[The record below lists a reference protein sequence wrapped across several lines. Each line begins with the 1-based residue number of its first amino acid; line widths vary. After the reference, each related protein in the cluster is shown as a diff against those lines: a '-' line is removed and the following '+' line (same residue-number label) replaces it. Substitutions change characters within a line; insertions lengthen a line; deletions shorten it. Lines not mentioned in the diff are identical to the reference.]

1 MVQTQGVN
9 HVALACA
16 DLDRSVGFY
25 TRVLEMNV
33 IMRGCSPDGKV
44 SYAFLG
50 TGGETFLALYQ
61 YAHRAAPEASQGRL
75 DHVAFSLTAEEFAQA
90 KERLEAQGMSVS
102 GPVVRL
108 QFKSLYLS
116 DPDGAV
122 VELTQGSFQAEDQG
136 QEVVL

>member
-1 MVQTQGVN
+1 MVRTRGVN

-16 DLDRSVGFY
+16 DLDRSVEFY
-25 TRVLEMNV
+25 TGVLQMNL
-33 IMRGCSPDGKV
+33 IMRGNSPDGKV
-44 SYAFLG
+44 HYAFLG

-61 YAHRAAPEASQGRL
+61 YPDRAAPQASGGL
-75 DHVAFSLTAEEFAQA
+75 FDHVAFTLTAEEFAQA
-90 KERLEAQGMSVS
+90 KDRLEAQGVSVS

-122 VELTQGSFQAEDQG
+122 VELTEGAFRPEDEG
-136 QEVVL
+136 REVVV

>member
-1 MVQTQGVN
+1 MVQTRGVN

-16 DLDRSVGFY
+16 DLNRSIEFY
-25 TRVLEMNV
+25 RDVLNMNV
-33 IMRGCSPDGKV
+33 IMRGASPDGNM

-61 YAHRAAPEASQGRL
+61 YANRPAPDASQGLL
-75 DHVAFSLTAEEFAQA
+75 DHVAFTLSAEEFAHA
-90 KERLEAQGMSVS
+90 KDRLQQRGFSVS

-116 DPDGAV
+116 DPDGAT
-122 VELTQGSFQAEDQG
+122 VELTEGSFNAEDQG
-136 QEVVL
+136 REVVM

>member
-1 MVQTQGVN
+1 MVRTRGVN

-16 DLDRSVGFY
+16 DLERSVDFY
-25 TRVLEMNV
+25 THVLEMNV
-33 IMRGCSPDGKV
+33 IMRGRSPDGKV

-61 YAHRAAPEASQGRL
+61 YADRVAPEASPGLL
-75 DHVAFSLTAEEFAQA
+75 DHVAFSLTAEEFTHA

-122 VELTQGSFQAEDQG
+122 IELTEGSFRAEDEG
-136 QEVVL
+136 REVVV

>member
-1 MVQTQGVN
+1 MVQTRGVN

-16 DLDRSVGFY
+16 DLNRSVDFY

-33 IMRGCSPDGKV
+33 IMRGRSPDGKV

-61 YAHRAAPEASQGRL
+61 YAGRAAPEASQCLL

-90 KERLEAQGMSVS
+90 KEHLEAQGISVS

-122 VELTQGSFQAEDQG
+122 VELTDGSFQADDQG